1 MNGRRWVNPHHRRT
15 AARAGASGAPGL
27 RVSGQRAPTGKCLF
41 SLLNLS
47 NTNTVNFISEGR
59 LPWIIYEPPVSIPK
73 PPLCLPACVFAHT
86 SSRVLVNQHIVK
98 CLCMQRG
105 GGGGGYTHLSL
116 STVLTL
122 KSFLSILAGLLWQL
136 LLSWELLI
144 FLCPPSPYIP
154 AHWYTNS
161 LLNAPQCE
169 TPQCDFSYVCGGKTL
184 PMPMVWKPRWESYKL
199 CFSAVW
205 RMHMRSSRSDM
216 LVSASDLTTVAI
228 SCTRITLLAFLTDSN
243 LVVGV

>member
-1 MNGRRWVNPHHRRT
+1 MSSNKLEIRETLFYSKRLASVDNLRPVKPDLVWGDAGLSKVKMNGRRWVNPHRRRT

-47 NTNTVNFISEGR
+47 NANTVNFISEGR

-105 GGGGGYTHLSL
+105 GGGGEGGGGGYWYTHLSL
-116 STVLTL
+116 SRL
-122 KSFLSILAGLLWQL
+122 
-136 LLSWELLI
+136 
-144 FLCPPSPYIP
+144 Y
-154 AHWYTNS
+154 
-161 LLNAPQCE
+161 
-169 TPQCDFSYVCGGKTL
+169 
-184 PMPMVWKPRWESYKL
+184 
-199 CFSAVW
+199 
-205 RMHMRSSRSDM
+205 
-216 LVSASDLTTVAI
+216 
-228 SCTRITLLAFLTDSN
+228 
-243 LVVGV
+243 